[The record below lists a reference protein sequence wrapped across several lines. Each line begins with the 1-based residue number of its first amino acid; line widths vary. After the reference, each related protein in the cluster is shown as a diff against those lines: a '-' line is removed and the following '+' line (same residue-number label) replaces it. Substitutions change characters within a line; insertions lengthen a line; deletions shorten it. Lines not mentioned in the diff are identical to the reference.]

1 MTTVERVRAELVVLW
16 DRLGPLWGV
25 SPAAGRVH
33 AWLLG
38 HAEPQEAEEIAA
50 GLESSRGAVSMACA
64 ELIDWGVIVAEKP
77 PGSRRVLYRPVTDV
91 EQIIRKIVQTR
102 KQREWD
108 PLLAHLDR
116 ALSALDSD
124 RSAEAVEV
132 RDRLDRIRGVVSTVD
147 RLADKF
153 LRGSA
158 LGALGLQALVRASRF
173 NRTRAASLAGSTNR
187 TLPR

>member
-1 MTTVERVRAELVVLW
+1 MTTVDRVRAELVVLW

-64 ELIDWGVIVAEKP
+64 ELVDWGVIVAEKP

-173 NRTRAASLAGSTNR
+173 NRTRAASPAG
-187 TLPR
+187 